1 MLDSEKPKFCAIL
14 AGLAAVLP
22 GAKLPK
28 EAYEFWWN
36 VMQRDAWTLTEF
48 DEAAA
53 HLSKSCDFFPTPGH
67 FDRLRKAGRMTAG
80 EAWEKA
86 RKAAGSA
93 IQCGQV
99 THNGTCGDPFID
111 SVVRAFGGYG
121 QIAMCDTDKLHFL
134 ERRFTEHFATMLE
147 AQDTR
152 EAVPQ
157 IAGPSASFRLPGPAK
172 AGAVV
177 ARIGLTPPADV
188 AKRLA
193 LGKKSA

>member
-36 VMQRDAWTLTEF
+36 VMQRDAWTLFEF
-48 DEAAA
+48 DEAAG

-80 EAWEKA
+80 EAWETA
-86 RKAAGSA
+86 RKASGSA
-93 IQCGQV
+93 IQCGQI

-111 SVVRAFGGYG
+111 SVVRAIGGYG
-121 QIAMCDTDKLHFL
+121 AIAMCDRDKLPFL
-134 ERRFTEHFATMLE
+134 ERRFADHFDAMQE

-157 IAGPSASFRLPGPAK
+157 IVGPASSFRLSGPVK
-172 AGAVV
+172 AGDVV
-177 ARIGLTPPADV
+177 ARIGLQSAADM
-188 AKRLA
+188 AKRL
-193 LGKKSA
+193 GSAKP